1 MLSIKK
7 IAGLLPPIGF
17 TIESCHDAR
26 RFFLN
31 HHKIN
36 LPAGNTA
43 CGSMGEKEVL
53 AAGSTIS
60 GKFDILFRNAA
71 IYHLAA
77 VSFG

>member
-1 MLSIKK
+1 MLSIQK
-7 IAGLLPPIGF
+7 IPGLPPPIGF
-17 TIESCHDAR
+17 TMESCHDTR
-26 RFFLN
+26 RFFFD

-60 GKFDILFRNAA
+60 GKFDVLFRNAA
-71 IYHLAA
+71 MYHLAA